1 MEKTKEKMGTRLFH
15 RASHV
20 VSEMARVESF
30 SQALIAG
37 DLDELGHIMRTG
49 HESLRDDFEVSCV
62 ELDALVDA
70 AYAIGKR
77 GGVVGSRMTGGG
89 FGGSTV
95 SLVKTE
101 SAAEV
106 KRSLEDFYQEK
117 FGRDLNC
124 FITTAVDGAH
134 LVPSA

>member
-1 MEKTKEKMGTRLFH
+1 
-15 RASHV
+15 
-20 VSEMARVESF
+20 
-30 SQALIAG
+30 
-37 DLDELGHIMRTG
+37 
-49 HESLRDDFEVSCV
+49 
-62 ELDALVDA
+62 
-70 AYAIGKR
+70 
-77 GGVVGSRMTGGG
+77 
-89 FGGSTV
+89 V

-134 LVPSA
+134 FVPSA